1 MIALHL
7 LFVWTSDQ
15 SEKTNKKGEDVD
27 ADDENVGEEDS
38 QFMKLAKKLTVKTLQ
53 RKGQFDRDRD
63 IPNSPWIFLSCS
75 NKQVTET
82 CRSV

>member
-1 MIALHL
+1 M
-7 LFVWTSDQ
+7 
-15 SEKTNKKGEDVD
+15 D

-63 IPNSPWIFLSCS
+63 IPNSP
-75 NKQVTET
+75 
-82 CRSV
+82 